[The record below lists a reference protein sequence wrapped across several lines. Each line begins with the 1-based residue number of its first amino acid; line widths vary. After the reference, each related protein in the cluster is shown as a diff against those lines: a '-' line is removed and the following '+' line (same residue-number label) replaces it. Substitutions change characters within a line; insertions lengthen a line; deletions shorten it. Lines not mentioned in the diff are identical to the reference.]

1 MNPREGQQR
10 KTSRVMA
17 FEASKKLKKQ
27 NSNNSKN
34 TNNDPISQQQQPPQ
48 VHVSQ
53 KNAAP
58 PPPPPSMHA
67 SSSQQPSE
75 LRNSSKKKRLDE
87 LADASTQQHGENRKC
102 EDSPINNILMSPEQ
116 LPEKHILEGVLD
128 ILQLRD
134 THEIFAQPVDPKEVE
149 GYYDFIEEPMDFGTM
164 RAKLHEEKYTTL
176 QQFEHDVFLMFNNAM
191 RFNSSATIY
200 FRQAR
205 SLHELATRVFHVLKT
220 DPMKIEHEFPLTR
233 RRAGRKPRGET
244 ESSGFKTT
252 GKHRGYKQ
260 AYGLR
265 DGRKINCETGR
276 RQTYKSPVSLDIE
289 KDSVVSEVYKSSK
302 QLVPGNGG
310 IGYKESLLRFVKDL
324 GPTAQMVAFRKLG
337 CLKTP
342 SCSVQDSSNLISQP
356 AAKQGP
362 YLMDGVINNISSGS
376 NDRFH
381 CKDAISKGK
390 SILAG
395 DSIDMKDSSGK
406 GKRAFG
412 IGSLD
417 AQNAAWQGKNVVI
430 SDSVDSHGADSGG
443 RVVPEMNKMDLKG
456 PFQKPM
462 FPVGEIT
469 RIHTALQGEKAHGKA
484 IDKGLSGDMAA
495 NTRGLSGAYGPFS
508 QLIQRKDKLNLVQAA
523 GEDTARQ
530 SRNTKSWL
538 GLGFPFPGS
547 GGLNAPTTS
556 ITGVCGKY
564 KMDQLQGAV
573 MGDSSHQRRSAQNQ
587 LPFSLFQAGTSNT
600 NKQSTMGNTVGFGSQ
615 SGLPEFLDSCKK
627 HPKSTVYPSKVVK
640 PSDSG
645 QETAFFPGFVSHSLG
660 GMKGSVAPLDL
671 NYAPSSS
678 RVNQTLEQRPQALYD
693 FLNLVAEGGVMQ
705 QKPQPRA
712 DQYYLQTQTEEV
724 NPLGQGA
731 YLQPSGVTPLDQE
744 YQLGLAQNMQ
754 QQQLDPTE
762 VNLLCG
768 VASPQEGFP
777 TSYVQPQPSL
787 LNLLTQDMFVQ
798 PEPQKLP
805 PVPNFMK
812 PPPNEVN
819 PLGTDTHIQQ
829 GPPPVSSQYMQPLP
843 SDMINWVGKCS
854 LDCHHKD

>member
-102 EDSPINNILMSPEQ
+102 EDSPINNTVLMSPEQ

-252 GKHRGYKQ
+252 
-260 AYGLR
+260 GLR